1 MLCAVLLERISLKI
15 KLIFLVILPLVLL
28 PLMGV
33 AAALTISTV
42 QNTTPTTTVGQY
54 DRLGIALSA
63 GLAIGLSGLGAG
75 LAISAA
81 GSAAISALAEKPET
95 FFRSFLIVA
104 LAEALAIYGLI
115 MGILLWLKLVEEPF
129 LKTGLMLVENQFPFL
144 VSFRPSNESILHENY
159 C

>member
-1 MLCAVLLERISLKI
+1 
-15 KLIFLVILPLVLL
+15 
-28 PLMGV
+28 MGV
-33 AAALTISTV
+33 AAAMTV
-42 QNTTPTTTVGQY
+42 TAAQNQSVSTTTTSGAY
-54 DRLGIALSA
+54 DQLGIAIGA

-115 MGILLWLKLVEEPF
+115 MGILLWLKL
-129 LKTGLMLVENQFPFL
+129 
-144 VSFRPSNESILHENY
+144 
-159 C
+159 